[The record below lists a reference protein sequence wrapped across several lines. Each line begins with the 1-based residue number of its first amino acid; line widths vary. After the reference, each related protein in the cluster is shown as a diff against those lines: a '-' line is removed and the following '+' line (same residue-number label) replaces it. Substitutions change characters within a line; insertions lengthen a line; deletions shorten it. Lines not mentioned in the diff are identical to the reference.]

1 MYPCSTK
8 RREGLENP
16 SPTPKISRGHGF
28 CTPRPEGF
36 PEGEARGKSRGSRGA
51 KPMAKGNL
59 EGGGDGFSN
68 PSRVLVEHGHSLII
82 TREGF
87 FIVNLIKTQWKPTIS
102 NENQQVSMNERF
114 AFDDICICVFGY
126 FVSAYFCIFVQNS
139 YLYFICV
146 CHNHHHLFCSSTLL
160 FMRAKE
166 REIRSFRIHY
176 DDGNIFL
183 FISVA
188 DWSFWRF

>member
-1 MYPCSTK
+1 MSLYYAYYASFAALQVALNCLNIYTT
-8 RREGLENP
+8 GLN
-16 SPTPKISRGHGF
+16 I
-28 CTPRPEGF
+28 
-36 PEGEARGKSRGSRGA
+36 
-51 KPMAKGNL
+51 
-59 EGGGDGFSN
+59 
-68 PSRVLVEHGHSLII
+68 VHSLII

>member
-1 MYPCSTK
+1 
-8 RREGLENP
+8 
-16 SPTPKISRGHGF
+16 
-28 CTPRPEGF
+28 
-36 PEGEARGKSRGSRGA
+36 
-51 KPMAKGNL
+51 MAKGNL

-68 PSRVLVEHGHSLII
+68 TSRVLVEHGHSLII

-87 FIVNLIKTQWKPTIS
+87 HWFYIVNLMKTNENQRLLMKT
-102 NENQQVSMNERF
+102 NENQQIPMIERF
-114 AFDDICICVFGY
+114 AFDGICICVFGY
-126 FVSAYFCIFVQNS
+126 FVSAYFCIFVRDS

-166 REIRSFRIHY
+166 REIRSFIIHY

-188 DWSFWRF
+188 D

>member
-1 MYPCSTK
+1 
-8 RREGLENP
+8 
-16 SPTPKISRGHGF
+16 
-28 CTPRPEGF
+28 
-36 PEGEARGKSRGSRGA
+36 
-51 KPMAKGNL
+51 
-59 EGGGDGFSN
+59 
-68 PSRVLVEHGHSLII
+68 
-82 TREGF
+82 
-87 FIVNLIKTQWKPTIS
+87 
-102 NENQQVSMNERF
+102 MNERF

-146 CHNHHHLFCSSTLL
+146 CHNHHHLVCSSTLL

-166 REIRSFRIHY
+166 REIRSFRLHY

-188 DWSFWRF
+188 EVFGRFQGIYDSEWVILKRLDEASSKFGFQNTCKKVKSDFQNRFELRILMIYFFGSPCILW